1 VYLSLHGIGKYLAA
15 TMGRL
20 KMKNIIAALLMLVSF
35 NCFAF
40 DEWSDADVKREAVY
54 LAVDT
59 VDWLQT
65 RNIARNPDQFYET
78 NSYLGKHPSV
88 GKVNGYF
95 ATMMLV
101 HVGIV
106 TVLPSKHRST
116 FQFTSIFYE
125 LRCVNGN
132 YQLGISAKF
141 Y

>member
-1 VYLSLHGIGKYLAA
+1 MFKFIVLF
-15 TMGRL
+15 
-20 KMKNIIAALLMLVSF
+20 LVSF

-65 RNIARNPDQFYET
+65 RNIARNPDKFYET
-78 NSYLGKHPSV
+78 NSYLGQHPSV

-106 TVLPSKHRST
+106 TVLPSKYRAV
-116 FQFTSIFYE
+116 FQFTSIVYE
-125 LRCVNGN
+125 ASYVAGN
-132 YQLGISAKF
+132 YKLGISAKF
-141 Y
+141 